1 MNKYSGTISTAV
13 ILLFACGLLISSLHG
28 ETFRGKVVL
37 AGKPAE
43 SVADAAVVWYAVGKN
58 SFHEGN
64 VQTGEKGEFKV
75 ETETSDL
82 LVLVFNKEGTHSAA
96 AVLTPQDETTLQ
108 LSPGKSVT
116 LRLML
121 AATEKDK
128 PTPLA
133 DRSLSLYL
141 FRTDKKDRMHHYA
154 YSLPDS
160 FQKKRTDTHGKVTFT
175 NLPAKPEQDTVEGF
189 RYVLAHNRELL
200 VNDTIHEVQ
209 QYIES
214 VNTALPQFLP
224 QFVVRPFVIRPSALQ
239 MSESELMNLV
249 FGDIQ
254 QEMTKQIAKR
264 QSAEDFLKS
273 LIFATDNP
281 QKKKQLLIILNV
293 QQTTVNIND
302 AEEKEQEVMAEMQE
316 AEKKARKLL
325 QLLFYDPDISPVF
338 QKYRV
343 RGIRTNTVTLVK
355 NDDGEEVLSITAFI
369 DHLKKLDKSLENPG
383 VITLCVLDASG
394 KFLMSLPYERITG
407 KTLNARGEEV
417 ETVLPGLLLP
427 FLEALDA
434 FAE

>member
-1 MNKYSGTISTAV
+1 MNNYSRTISTAA
-13 ILLFACGLLISSLHG
+13 IALFVCGTLISSLRG
-28 ETFRGKVVL
+28 ETFQGKVVF
-37 AGKPAE
+37 AGKLEEP
-43 SVADAAVVWYAVGKN
+43 VAGAAVQWYAVGKN

-64 VQTGEKGEFKV
+64 VQTNEKGEFKV

-82 LVLVFNKEGTHSAA
+82 LVLVFNKEGTHSVA

-214 VNTALPQFLP
+214 VNTALPQF
-224 QFVVRPFVIRPSALQ
+224 VVHPFVIRPSALQ
-239 MSESELMNLV
+239 MRESDLMNLV